1 MAKKLKAKNA
11 ILVPSIFQ
19 GKSAVKY
26 KALKMGYQ
34 KNVKMDPIFENLQL
48 LFYEE
53 LANIIYRV

>member
-1 MAKKLKAKNA
+1 MAKNVKAKNA

-34 KNVKMDPIFENLQL
+34 KNVKMGPIFEKS
-48 LFYEE
+48 
-53 LANIIYRV
+53 